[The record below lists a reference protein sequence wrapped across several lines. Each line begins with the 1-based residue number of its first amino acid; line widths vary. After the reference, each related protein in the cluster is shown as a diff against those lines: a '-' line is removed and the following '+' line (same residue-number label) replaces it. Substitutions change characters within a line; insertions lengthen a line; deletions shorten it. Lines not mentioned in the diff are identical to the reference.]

1 MPRNRLL
8 QTFALPAGLQAVLV
22 SSAGSEAG
30 DGFTDASLQIATQQL
45 NDSLSI
51 VPEPETFLLLGVG
64 LVCLALYLRLRKRA
78 RK

>member
-22 SSAGSEAG
+22 SSTGSGAG
-30 DGFTDASLQIATQQL
+30 DGFNDASLQIATQQL

-51 VPEPETFLLLGVG
+51 VPEPETFFLLGVG